1 MENTPAPP
9 GGPAKASPISLGP
22 GWLLF
27 AALAL
32 AIPLAALAVHARRE
46 PPAQPLPV
54 FSALPDFALVD
65 EAARPFSRKDLLG
78 RAWVVDFI
86 FTSCPDACPRLTA
99 IMKQLQDSLTSEER
113 QGAVGLLSI
122 SVDPARDTPAVMQ
135 ALAWAGLRSSA
146 GPAVA
151 GSLLKHL
158 AAALP
163 AAETSSTA
171 VPASLLGKA
180 RDDLTQTLVQA
191 VRETSAMTV
200 IKPSSMD
207 DYDVVMGV
215 PLQDQGQSTPTRL
228 AVAARPAPGGTT
240 TFLRVDTELSH
251 MGRISVRI
259 SGLNEGPMAITLLAD
274 GGGGRALAEALP
286 DLADSL
292 HQLGLVAGLRVA
304 SLSTEDGYG

>member
-135 ALAWAGLRSSA
+135 AY
-146 GPAVA
+146 
-151 GSLLKHL
+151 
-158 AAALP
+158 
-163 AAETSSTA
+163 
-171 VPASLLGKA
+171 A
-180 RDDLTQTLVQA
+180 RARGADARVWRFLTGEQGA
-191 VRETSAMTV
+191 IERTV
-200 IKPSSMD
+200 IEGFKSAIEKVELEAPQGEPHAQLMRILHGEKFVLVD
-207 DYDVVMGV
+207 AAGRIRGYYDVRDA
-215 PLQDQGQSTPTRL
+215 LEQQRL
-228 AVAARPAPGGTT
+228 
-240 TFLRVDTELSH
+240 LRDL
-251 MGRISVRI
+251 RQ
-259 SGLNEGPMAITLLAD
+259 LLR
-274 GGGGRALAEALP
+274 G
-286 DLADSL
+286 DS
-292 HQLGLVAGLRVA
+292 
-304 SLSTEDGYG
+304 